1 MHDLTAKSET
11 DSENLLGQTRMR
23 YWGKYSFRI
32 RTAVILTLFI
42 LTTALAVG
50 LAFRNVASILLV
62 NRTKLDL
69 HDDAQEFVEQLESFV
84 GTIGPERA
92 QVWNRHAATHELHHW
107 FLRVF
112 DDQNNLVWESIS
124 VPDSIRAEPNGK
136 IELQEFGKYRFLN
149 RPFYHTAS
157 MNKGIPTGWVQVGCS
172 LELVEDSLSQLDRLL
187 LWIFLIVVVLGPI
200 VSLVLSAQLLNPLTD
215 LTTQAAKLSVT
226 DRSQLLGLR
235 GSGDELDSFAGTVN
249 SLLARVRSQLQA
261 NEDWIA
267 NSAHQ
272 LRSPLAAITSNVEVV
287 LGRLPDG
294 KSSDMLSS
302 VLSECEFLNKLVQQL
317 LLLSE
322 ANAMGLKSKRSEVR
336 WDEMIRE
343 SSDFFEALATARNV
357 VLQFDSLASAT
368 VLANKEHLRIV
379 LHNIIDNA
387 IKYTLENGKV
397 EIELTRSSK
406 EECTLRVTDT
416 GIGISAEDLDRVS
429 RRFFRSDSGRDP
441 ATNPRGTG
449 LGLNIVKTIVEG
461 LDGRL
466 EIESTLGRGTTVR
479 VILPIVI

>member
-1 MHDLTAKSET
+1 MHDLKDKSESE
-11 DSENLLGQTRMR
+11 SENMLGQTRMR
-23 YWGKYSFRI
+23 HWGKYSFRV

-50 LAFRNVASILLV
+50 FAFRNVASILLV
-62 NRTKLDL
+62 NRTNLDL
-69 HDDAQEFVEQLESFV
+69 RDDAQEFVEQLESFV

-112 DDQNNLVWESIS
+112 DEKKNLSWESIS
-124 VPDSIRAEPNGK
+124 VPDSMYVGPDGNAD
-136 IELQEFGKYRFLN
+136 LQELGKYRFLN
-149 RPFYHTAS
+149 RPFYHSTS
-157 MNKGIPTGWVQVGCS
+157 LNKSIPSGWVQVGCS

-187 LWIFLIVVVLGPI
+187 LWIFLIVVILGPI
-200 VSLVLSAQLLNPLTD
+200 VSLALSAQLLNPLTD
-215 LTTQAAKLSVT
+215 LTTQAARLSVT

-249 SLLARVRSQLQA
+249 SLLARVRSQLKA

-294 KSSDMLSS
+294 KLSDMLSS
-302 VLSECEFLNKLVQQL
+302 VLNECEFLNKLVQQL

-322 ANAMGLKSKRSEVR
+322 ANALGLKSKRSKVH

-343 SSDFFEALATARNV
+343 SSDFFEALATSRNV

-379 LHNIIDNA
+379 LHNLIDNA
-387 IKYTLENGKV
+387 IKYTLENGKIEV
-397 EIELTRSSK
+397 ELTRSAR
-406 EECTLRVTDT
+406 EECTLRVTDS
-416 GIGISAEDLDRVS
+416 GIGISEQDLARVS

-449 LGLNIVKTIVEG
+449 LGLNIAKTIVEG

-466 EIESTLGRGTTVR
+466 EIESTLGIGTTVR
-479 VILPIVI
+479 VILPTVA